1 MMSFTVNKT
10 KTEMEMRIVEME
22 INRSINQPKNILR
35 ALRNLQEAKLVYGT
49 YTELKWITENMT
61 LIRCQ

>member
-1 MMSFTVNKT
+1 MSFTVNKT